1 MASDRHDPDDSVAPD
16 VAGDD
21 TAALLAALRRTWQSV
36 DPVPPALADDAIAA
50 IASADLEVEY
60 AMLLL
65 VESDATGAVRGDA
78 DMLTMQFSDGETNV
92 LVHVTPGE
100 RDTRRID
107 GWVDG
112 DVAEVRLVHEGGARQ
127 AEPDGGRFSFDEVP
141 PGIVRLRVLLAS
153 PAAAGGGVELLTPR
167 FEL

>member
-1 MASDRHDPDDSVAPD
+1 MASDRHDPGHSVDPD

-21 TAALLAALRRTWQSV
+21 TAALLAALRRTWQRV

-92 LVHVTPGE
+92 LVNVTPAE
-100 RDTRRID
+100 RDTRRVD

-153 PAAAGGGVELLTPR
+153 PAAAGGGLELLTPR